1 MMNHVERNFRNQ
13 LDPATGSPG
22 VNDMCGHMEVLRQ
35 LASQCSHVTEFGVRS
50 VVSTW
55 AFLHGCKG
63 KIVSYDVAYPP
74 EVKRAEAICL
84 AEGVDWTFIQADV
97 NNIDIEP
104 TDLLF
109 LDTNHSYTQLS
120 GELRRHADKAR
131 KYIVMHDTT
140 TFADVGTDHQSPGV
154 WAAIEEFVA
163 QGTWR
168 VQQRYTHNNGLTV
181 LRRNT
186 LI

>member
-1 MMNHVERNFRNQ
+1 MNQVEQNFRNQ

-22 VNDMCGHMEVLRQ
+22 VNDMYGHMEVLRQ
-35 LASQCSHVTEFGVRS
+35 LASRCSHVTEFGVRS

-74 EVKRAEAICL
+74 EVKRAEQLCRE
-84 AEGVDWTFIQADV
+84 EGVDWTFIKANV
-97 NNIDIEP
+97 NDIEIEP

-109 LDTNHSYTQLS
+109 IDTVHKYGHLS
-120 GELRRHADKAR
+120 GELQRHADKAR
-131 KYIVMHDTT
+131 KYIVLHDTT
-140 TFADVGTDHQSPGV
+140 TFGDEGEDKQAPGL
-154 WAAIEEFVA
+154 WRAIQEFVA
-163 QGTWR
+163 DGAWR
-168 VQQRYTHNNGLTV
+168 VEQRYTHNNGLTV
-181 LRRNT
+181 LRKNT